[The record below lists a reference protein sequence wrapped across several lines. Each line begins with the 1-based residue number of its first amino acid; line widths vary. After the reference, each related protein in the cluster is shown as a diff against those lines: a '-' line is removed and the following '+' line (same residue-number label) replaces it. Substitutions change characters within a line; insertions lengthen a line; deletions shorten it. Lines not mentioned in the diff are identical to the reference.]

1 MISAQ
6 DLKGALAIM
15 PTPAKEGADRL
26 DATNTVDLDET
37 ARLSESLV
45 RDGAAGIMALG
56 TMVSFEPNDL
66 PIENRCDC
74 RAMRRAQSAKTAQ
87 RFRALSG
94 IQHCVQNNLTL
105 WRLSMV
111 ARNPSGSGVLRNL
124 PRI

>member
-37 ARLSESLV
+37 ARLTESLV

-56 TMVSFEPNDL
+56 TMGNAP
-66 PIENRCDC
+66 PPR
-74 RAMRRAQSAKTAQ
+74 KT
-87 RFRALSG
+87 
-94 IQHCVQNNLTL
+94 ITMLT
-105 WRLSMV
+105 SI
-111 ARNPSGSGVLRNL
+111 AC
-124 PRI
+124 